1 MPSVSKKQHN
11 LMEAVSHS
19 KEFAKKVGIPQS
31 VGKEFAEADK
41 GKKFKKGGIDM
52 ATMTPAMARRAAAMM
67 AARQQA
73 AAPQAAP
80 QVAPAMG
87 MKKGGKAKETIG
99 PKSMSKDVEKGSN
112 KPTKFGESAVQ
123 KKGHTKGKNL
133 GDSGK
138 SIGIEGMKKGGKTK
152 KMATGGMTSSRADGI
167 AERGRTKTKYC

>member
-11 LMEAVSHS
+11 LMEAVAHS
-19 KEFAKKVGIPQS
+19 KEFSKKVGIPQS
-31 VGKEFAEADK
+31 VGKDFVEADK
-41 GKKFKKGGIDM
+41 GKKIKEGGINM

-67 AARQQA
+67 AAKQA
-73 AAPQAAP
+73 ATP

-87 MKKGGKAKETIG
+87 MKKGGKAKEVIG

-112 KPTKFGESAVQ
+112 KLTKFGESAVQ
-123 KKGHTKGKNL
+123 KRGHTKGKNL